1 MTKILY
7 VEKMGNDFYEENGS
21 DLSNFRLRIAFIDK
35 DGIGV
40 LGDVSRGCDYEFYT
54 TKSGETKSK
63 LISEN
68 TLSTDF
74 AYYREDGGCFR
85 YNVEKF
91 CNGKKPYTQKGLLE
105 FVNEVSKDYYDT
117 VEFVDDYQQWKELTK
132 NEINVYE
139 APYNMYLEARKCIKS
154 GLDEERA
161 NELVKYICKGKSLL
175 KARSEQTRGPQFE
188 KIRKIKIHG
197 LITEAARKYYD
208 DNKNTAY
215 TWNEYFTKETLL
227 CAFRQ
232 IVKQERSLYY

>member
-7 VEKMGNDFYEENGS
+7 VEKMGNDFCKENGS

-139 APYNMYLEARKCIKS
+139 APYNIYLEARKCIKS
-154 GLDEERA
+154 
-161 NELVKYICKGKSLL
+161 
-175 KARSEQTRGPQFE
+175 
-188 KIRKIKIHG
+188 
-197 LITEAARKYYD
+197 
-208 DNKNTAY
+208 
-215 TWNEYFTKETLL
+215 
-227 CAFRQ
+227 
-232 IVKQERSLYY
+232 